1 MASRSPT
8 PKEHLRRW
16 LEAQPDDSTYEE
28 LIRALAISRMV
39 ERGLADV
46 EAGRVLSDEALAR
59 AIDSWRS

>member
-1 MASRSPT
+1 
-8 PKEHLRRW
+8 LRRW
-16 LEAQPDDSTYEE
+16 LETQPDDSTYEE